1 MAVSAA
7 ADGFVD
13 ASGAGA
19 DPPTAE
25 YEKPKVGGP
34 RQMAGSATADGAV
47 DAAPP
52 AADPPMAE

>member
-13 ASGAGA
+13 ASGVGA

-25 YEKPKVGGP
+25 YEKPNVGRP
-34 RQMAGSATADGAV
+34 RQMEGYATVDGAV
-47 DAAPP
+47 DAAAA
-52 AADPPMAE
+52 AADPPTAE